1 MKSQS
6 FQHDLNAK
14 EDYTMQSIPQLIEDY
29 RAADFEK
36 RLYLFLECPELR
48 DDFIEIDQ
56 TKTNSQATAPA
67 DE

>member
-1 MKSQS
+1 
-6 FQHDLNAK
+6 
-14 EDYTMQSIPQLIEDY
+14 MQSIPQLIEDY